1 MTETGAGQWGSSL
14 SLAGQLF
21 GVDVRVYM
29 VKVSFQQKP
38 FRRSM
43 MQTWGAEVLASPIE
57 RVRVLATLHAPQHV
71 AVGGQLLSDGA
82 PDAPSFHF
90 LVLEGRPL
98 EQCQALI
105 AGFTDLLVECL
116 GTDRTMVRGGIWKVA
131 PDDWAI
137 AGVPAAQTSPYD
149 LLIRNADRKSVV

>member
-1 MTETGAGQWGSSL
+1 MPILEYHLSAGLHRDEDIAELLLRSSRL
-14 SLAGQLF
+14 
-21 GVDVRVYM
+21 Y
-29 VKVSFQQKP
+29 
-38 FRRSM
+38 
-43 MQTWGAEVLASPIE
+43 AEVLASPIE

-105 AGFTDLLVECL
+105 AGFTDLLVQVL
-116 GTDRTMVRGGIWKVA
+116 KVDRQRVRGGCWPIPPEHWGIAGRPASAARAGEIQARAAA
-131 PDDWAI
+131 PD
-137 AGVPAAQTSPYD
+137 S
-149 LLIRNADRKSVV
+149 SVAR